1 MEEAN
6 AFLVH
11 NEKAASRVSTGVM
24 LCILSPVI
32 MIVMTGLAGAEK
44 IPMDETFAGIG
55 GLVVLLIMVAAA
67 VGLFLKTMMS
77 GKPFEY
83 LENTNIDTEYGVS
96 GMVREKMTA
105 YAERHSRLLVIGIML
120 CVVAAIPLLMM
131 EFMKYS
137 NNTDLYPIIGV
148 VVLLTMVAVGVRL
161 IVLTCMRQGG
171 FDRLLE
177 EGDYTRLNKLAG
189 KYDGVYWAIATAVYL
204 IWSFITQRWDLTWI
218 VWPVA
223 GVLFAAY
230 KEIMKAIVRA
240 KNS

>member
-1 MEEAN
+1 
-6 AFLVH
+6 
-11 NEKAASRVSTGVM
+11 
-24 LCILSPVI
+24 
-32 MIVMTGLAGAEK
+32 
-44 IPMDETFAGIG
+44 
-55 GLVVLLIMVAAA
+55 
-67 VGLFLKTMMS
+67 
-77 GKPFEY
+77 
-83 LENTNIDTEYGVS
+83 
-96 GMVREKMTA
+96 MVREKMTA

-204 IWSFITQRWDLTWI
+204 IWSFVTQRWDLTWI

-240 KNS
+240 RQ

>member
-1 MEEAN
+1 
-6 AFLVH
+6 
-11 NEKAASRVSTGVM
+11 
-24 LCILSPVI
+24 
-32 MIVMTGLAGAEK
+32 
-44 IPMDETFAGIG
+44 
-55 GLVVLLIMVAAA
+55 
-67 VGLFLKTMMS
+67 
-77 GKPFEY
+77 
-83 LENTNIDTEYGVS
+83 
-96 GMVREKMTA
+96 
-105 YAERHSRLLVIGIML
+105 
-120 CVVAAIPLLMM
+120 
-131 EFMKYS
+131 
-137 NNTDLYPIIGV
+137 
-148 VVLLTMVAVGVRL
+148 MVAVGVRL

-177 EGDYTRLNKLAG
+177 EGDYTRLNKSAG

>member
-1 MEEAN
+1 
-6 AFLVH
+6 
-11 NEKAASRVSTGVM
+11 
-24 LCILSPVI
+24 
-32 MIVMTGLAGAEK
+32 
-44 IPMDETFAGIG
+44 
-55 GLVVLLIMVAAA
+55 
-67 VGLFLKTMMS
+67 
-77 GKPFEY
+77 
-83 LENTNIDTEYGVS
+83 
-96 GMVREKMTA
+96 MVREKMTA

-177 EGDYTRLNKLAG
+177 EGDYTRLNKSAG

-204 IWSFITQRWDLTWI
+204 IWSFVTQRWDLTWI

-240 KNS
+240 RQ

>member
-1 MEEAN
+1 
-6 AFLVH
+6 
-11 NEKAASRVSTGVM
+11 
-24 LCILSPVI
+24 
-32 MIVMTGLAGAEK
+32 
-44 IPMDETFAGIG
+44 
-55 GLVVLLIMVAAA
+55 
-67 VGLFLKTMMS
+67 
-77 GKPFEY
+77 
-83 LENTNIDTEYGVS
+83 
-96 GMVREKMTA
+96 
-105 YAERHSRLLVIGIML
+105 ML

-177 EGDYTRLNKLAG
+177 EGDYTRLNKSAG

-204 IWSFITQRWDLTWI
+204 IWSFVTQRWDLTWI

-240 KNS
+240 RQ